1 MPKPQTT
8 GLFVRIPHSAAE
20 KLDRAAF
27 ELKTSKQELV
37 TGLLARYVDP
47 GSAGGLEQL
56 RQLTSPPDEGF
67 GFGAGRRVIVET
79 EPDGL
84 TVGRHAFRP
93 VETAEVLSLS
103 AVAELLKVEE
113 QVVEELASE
122 GRIPARRLGGEWR
135 FARRAVLDWLAEG
148 EE

>member
-1 MPKPQTT
+1 MAKVRTT
-8 GLFVRIPHSAAE
+8 GLFVRIPHSEAE

-47 GSAGGLEQL
+47 GSAGGLEEL
-56 RQLTSPPDEGF
+56 RRLTAGDDPGF
-67 GFGAGRRVIVET
+67 GFGATRRVIVET

-93 VETAEVLSLS
+93 VDTTEVLSLS
-103 AVAELLKVEE
+103 DVAELLKVDEE
-113 QVVEELASE
+113 VVEALA
-122 GRIPARRLGGEWR
+122 
-135 FARRAVLDWLAEG
+135 
-148 EE
+148 